1 MSSRSNKYSK
11 EPKNRMQKVLF
22 SLLGYNETEARIQE
36 AFFSLLEKKP
46 IDEISVRELCFSAH
60 ISLPSFY
67 AHYDDINDLATKQRQ
82 R

>member
-1 MSSRSNKYSK
+1 MSSRSNKRYK
-11 EPKNRMQKVLF
+11 EPKSRMQKVLF
-22 SLLGYNETEARIQE
+22 SLL
-36 AFFSLLEKKP
+36 EKKP
-46 IDEISVRELCFSAH
+46 INEISVRELCFSAH